1 MNAGAVPHDH
11 ILHVLSWM
19 PKRFALASSDIK
31 PIATGHGSC
40 MATDR
45 ITVDRAP
52 VGFMYRE
59 VPDHEHASGW
69 RFFAGDESQ
78 DYLDNAANLEIYDVN
93 TIANYDRDIIPLLD
107 VKVRSAFEWDEETGR
122 FVATEFPG

>member
-1 MNAGAVPHDH
+1 
-11 ILHVLSWM
+11 M
-19 PKRFALASSDIK
+19 PKRFALAAADIK
-31 PIATGHGSC
+31 PIVPGRGSC

-45 ITVDRAP
+45 ITVDREP

-59 VPDHEHASGW
+59 VPDNNHDSGW

-93 TIANYDRDIIPLLD
+93 TIANYDSEIVPLLGAAA
-107 VKVRSAFEWDEETGR
+107 RSAFEWDEEKGR
-122 FVATEFPG
+122 FVKTAFPG